1 MSKTSLKKYIA
12 TLDAGQLRE
21 FILEFY
27 SSRREIKEYIDF
39 YLEPDSR
46 AKAEKYRQKI
56 GREFITRFG
65 TKKRRPRRS
74 VCKKAI
80 TEFRRF
86 SPDPLV
92 LADLMLYYVESAEAW
107 RTSRPRYPMN
117 DHFLESLTATL
128 GEAIDLIVS
137 EGAVA
142 QFRDRLEAIIAKTR
156 AWGSDFHRHLAEKMP
171 GPRGGE

>member
-1 MSKTSLKKYIA
+1 MSKTTLKKYIA
-12 TLDAGQLRE
+12 TLEADQLRE
-21 FILEFY
+21 FILDFY
-27 SSRREIKEYIDF
+27 SARREIKEYIDF

-46 AKAEKYRQKI
+46 AKAEKFRQKI

-92 LADLMLYYVESAEAW
+92 LADLMLYYVESAENW

-128 GEAIDLIVS
+128 GEAIDLVS
-137 EGAVA
+137 AEGAMP
-142 QFRDRLEAIIAKTR
+142 QFRDRLEALVDKTKG
-156 AWGSDFHRHLAEKMP
+156 WGADFHRHLAGRLQP
-171 GPRGGE
+171 